1 MDSTQTGVAP
11 EKSSREAST
20 PGEFRP
26 GTLTGLFLESGDHY
40 SGRSAFRFH
49 QEGVWKD
56 ISHDEA
62 RRTVAKAVG
71 ALKELGMERG
81 DRAAILSENRP
92 EWALADY
99 ACLMAGVVDVP
110 VYATLTP
117 GQVAYI
123 LNDAGARLVF
133 CSDREQLTKLLEA
146 RADAGKLEWIVVFE
160 DDAVDS
166 GEANRSQGVLT
177 WSEFLEKGASWPGVT
192 DDEVLRG
199 EGERAEPADVA
210 TILYTS
216 GTTGDP
222 KGVMLT
228 HDNLFSNVQAARSLI
243 PVGPEDSTLS
253 FLPLSHVFQ
262 RMVDYLLF
270 SSGVSIAYARSLDTV
285 PEDLKAIR
293 PTIVVSVPR
302 LYEKV
307 YARVMEAGGV
317 KGKLVQWARSVGERW
332 SDLRLAGRT
341 AGFLLGFQHRIADAL
356 VFKKLRAGVGGR
368 LRFFVSGGAPLA
380 PEINRF
386 FYAAGITILEGYG
399 LTETSPVTNV
409 NTPERFKIGTV
420 GPPVP
425 GTEIRIADDGEILVR
440 GPQVMKGYYNRPEE
454 TAEVLSSEGWF
465 HTGDIGELDADGF
478 LRITDRKKDI
488 IVTAGG
494 KNVAPQPIENRLKK
508 NRFIDQPVLL
518 GDRRK
523 FLTLLLVPAFEN
535 LEAWARQ
542 QGIASDDR
550 RELLEKAEVQELLA
564 KEVDQ
569 ELRDYARFE
578 LPKKILLLDQ
588 EFTIEDGSLT
598 PTQKVKRRVV
608 DERFREA
615 IDRVYEESESAP
627 RVGVA

>member
-11 EKSSREAST
+11 EKPSREAST